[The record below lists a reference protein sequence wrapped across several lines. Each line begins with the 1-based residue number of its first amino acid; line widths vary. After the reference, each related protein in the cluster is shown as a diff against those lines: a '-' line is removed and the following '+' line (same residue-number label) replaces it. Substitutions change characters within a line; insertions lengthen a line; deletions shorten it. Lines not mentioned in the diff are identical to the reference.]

1 MEGVTEVIVVKVFY
15 MTPEVVIAVTAFGG
29 GGAVDVRI
37 PFEIPATV

>member
-29 GGAVDVRI
+29 GGQWM
-37 PFEIPATV
+37 

>member
-29 GGAVDVRI
+29 GGGSGCEDSI
-37 PFEIPATV
+37 